1 MLSDIEISQSA
12 KVEKINKIAQKLAIN
27 EDYLE
32 QYGSDKAK
40 INLNIFKEYENKPD
54 GKLILV
60 TAISPTPLGEGKS
73 TTSIGLVDALC
84 KLNKKALGALREPS
98 LGPVFGVKGGAA
110 GGGYAQINPMADL
123 NLHFTGDLHA
133 ITAANNLISACLD
146 NHIFQGNELNIDP
159 DRVVWQRCMDLND
172 RALREVMVAMEEK
185 KDIAGRKE
193 RFNITVAS
201 EIMAILCLAKDIN
214 DLRSRVDNLILAYT
228 FDNKVITVKDLGI
241 TGSVLVLLK
250 DAMKPNLVQTLENN
264 PILVHGGPFANI
276 AHGCNS
282 IIATKLGLKLADYL
296 VTEAGFGADLG
307 AEKFLDIKC
316 REAGLNPSAVVLVA
330 TIKALKYHGGVDA
343 KECKLPNLEALKK
356 GIVNLE
362 KHIDTLQKFGLPFV
376 IALNR
381 FDTDTDEEL
390 AFLDAW
396 SKENNYPL
404 ALSEVFAKG
413 GAGGIELAEKVIAT
427 CEQENNFNFL
437 YDLNDSVEDKI
448 FKIASKVYGAKEVV
462 YKKAALAKLEE
473 IKKTNYKDFYICMAK
488 TPLSLTD
495 NAKLVGAPKDFT
507 ITVKEIRVS
516 AGAKFLVCLT
526 GAIMTMPGLPK
537 VPLANKIDIDE
548 DNKIHNLS

>member
-1 MLSDIEISQSA
+1 MLTDIEISQNA
-12 KVEKINKIAQKLAIN
+12 KVEKITKIADKLNI
-27 EDYLE
+27 EEEYLE
-32 QYGSDKAK
+32 LYGFDKAK
-40 INLNIFKEYENKPD
+40 INLNIFKKYANKPD

-60 TAISPTPLGEGKS
+60 TAINPTPLGEGKS
-73 TTSIGLVDALC
+73 TTSIGLVDAMC
-84 KLNKKALGALREPS
+84 QLNKKALGALREPS

-133 ITAANNLISACLD
+133 ITSANNLISACLD
-146 NHIFQGNELNIDP
+146 NHIYQGNELNINP
-159 DRVVWQRCMDLND
+159 ERIVWQRCMDLND
-172 RALREVMVAMEEK
+172 RALREVVVAKEAK
-185 KDIAGRKE
+185 KEDEGRKE
-193 RFNITVAS
+193 SFNITVAS
-201 EIMAILCLAKDIN
+201 EIMAILCLAKDME

-228 FDNKVITVKDLGI
+228 FDDKVITVKDLGI

-250 DAMKPNLVQTLENN
+250 DALKPNLVQTLENN

-282 IIATKLGLKLADYL
+282 IMATRLGLKLSDYL
-296 VTEAGFGADLG
+296 ITEAGFGADLG

-316 REAGLNPSAVVLVA
+316 REAGLKPSAVVLVA

-343 KECKLPNLEALKK
+343 KECKLPNLDALKQ

-362 KHIDTLQKFGLPFV
+362 KHIDTLNKFKLPFV

-381 FDTDTDEEL
+381 FDTDTIEEL
-390 AFLDAW
+390 EWINQWA
-396 SKENNYPL
+396 KENNYPL
-404 ALSEVFAKG
+404 ALSEVFTKG
-413 GAGGIELAEKVIAT
+413 GQGGIELAKKVIET
-427 CEQENNFNFL
+427 CEKPNDFTYL
-437 YDLNDSVEDKI
+437 YDLNDEVEDKI
-448 FKIASKVYGAKEVV
+448 FKIASKVYGANKVV
-462 YKKAALAKLEE
+462 YKKAAMEKLEE

-495 NAKLVGAPKDFT
+495 NAKMVGAPKDFT

-526 GAIMTMPGLPK
+526 GAVMTMPGLPK
-537 VPLANKIDIDE
+537 EPLAKKIDIDS
-548 DNKIHNLS
+548 DYTIHNLS

>member
-12 KVEKINKIAQKLAIN
+12 KIEKINKIAEKLAIN
-27 EDYLE
+27 EEYLE

-40 INLNIFKEYENKPD
+40 INLNIFKEYQNKKD

-146 NHIFQGNELNIDP
+146 NHIFQGNELNINP
-159 DRVVWQRCMDLND
+159 NRVVWQRCMDLND
-172 RALREVMVAMEEK
+172 RALREVVVAKEAK
-185 KDIAGRKE
+185 KEVEGRAE
-193 RFNITVAS
+193 SFNITVAS

-228 FDNKVITVKDLGI
+228 YDEKVITVKDLGI

-282 IIATKLGLKLADYL
+282 IIATRLGLKLADYL

-316 REAGLNPSAVVLVA
+316 REANLNPSAVVLVA

-381 FDTDTDEEL
+381 FDTDTLEEL
-390 AFLDAW
+390 EYMDSWA
-396 SKENNYPL
+396 KENSYPL
-404 ALSEVFAKG
+404 ALSEVFSKG
-413 GAGGIELAEKVIAT
+413 GLGGLELAEKVIET
-427 CEQENNFNFL
+427 CEKENNFNYL
-437 YDLNDSVEDKI
+437 YDLNDTVEDKI
-448 FKIASKVYGAKEVV
+448 YKIASKVYGAKEVV
-462 YKKAALAKLEE
+462 YKKKAKEMLEQ
-473 IKKTNYKDFYICMAK
+473 IKNTNYKDFYICMAK

-495 NAKLVGAPKDFT
+495 NAKIVGAPKDFT
-507 ITVKEIRVS
+507 ITVKEIRIS

-537 VPLANKIDIDE
+537 VPLANKIDLDE
-548 DNKIHNLS
+548 DGVIHNLS

>member
-1 MLSDIEISQSA
+1 MLSDIEISQNA
-12 KVEKINKIAQKLAIN
+12 KVEKITKIAEKLEIK

-40 INLNIFKEYENKPD
+40 INLDIFKEYEEKPN

-84 KLNKKALGALREPS
+84 RLNKKALGALREPS

-133 ITAANNLISACLD
+133 ITSANNLISACLD
-146 NHIFQGNELNIDP
+146 NHIFQGNDLNINP
-159 DRVVWQRCMDLND
+159 ERVVWQRCMDLND
-172 RALREVMVAMEEK
+172 RALREVVVAKEEK
-185 KDIAGRKE
+185 KGVEGREE

-214 DLRSRVDNLILAYT
+214 DLRTRVDDLILAYT
-228 FDNKVITVKDLGI
+228 YDNKVITVKDLGI

-316 REAGLNPSAVVLVA
+316 REAGLHPSAVVLVA

-343 KECKLPNLEALKK
+343 KECKLPNLNALKK

-381 FDTDTDEEL
+381 FDTDTEEEL
-390 AFLDAW
+390 SFMDEWAKA
-396 SKENNYPL
+396 NNYPL
-404 ALSEVFAKG
+404 ALSEVFSKG
-413 GAGGIELAEKVIAT
+413 GLGGLELAEKVIET
-427 CEQENNFNFL
+427 CEQANNFAYL
-437 YDLNDSVEDKI
+437 YDLNDSVEEKI
-448 FKIASKVYGAKEVV
+448 FKIANKVYGAKEVV

-473 IKKTNYKDFYICMAK
+473 IKNSEYKNFYICMAK

-495 NAKLVGAPKDFT
+495 NAKIVGAPKDFT
-507 ITVKEIRVS
+507 ITVKEIRIS

-548 DNKIHNLS
+548 KGKIHNLS

>member
-12 KVEKINKIAQKLAIN
+12 KVEKINKIAEKLAIN

-40 INLNIFKEYENKPD
+40 INLNIFKDYADKPD

-84 KLNKKALGALREPS
+84 KLNKKAIGALREPS

-146 NHIFQGNELNIDP
+146 NHIFQGNELNINP
-159 DRVVWQRCMDLND
+159 NRVVWQRCMDLND
-172 RALREVMVAMEEK
+172 RALREVVVAKEEK
-185 KDIAGRKE
+185 KGVSGRNE
-193 RFNITVAS
+193 IFNITVAS
-201 EIMAILCLAKDIN
+201 EIMAILCLAKDIS
-214 DLRSRVDNLILAYT
+214 DLRNKVDNLILAYT
-228 FDNKVITVKDLGI
+228 YDDKVITVKDLGI

-264 PILVHGGPFANI
+264 PVLVHGGPFANI

-282 IIATKLGLKLADYL
+282 ILATKLGLKLADYL

-343 KECKLPNLEALKK
+343 KECKLPNLDALKK

-381 FDTDTDEEL
+381 FNTDTIEEL
-390 AFLDAW
+390 EFMDSWA
-396 SKENNYPL
+396 KENNYPL

-413 GAGGIELAEKVIAT
+413 SLGGLDLAEKVIET
-427 CEQENNFNFL
+427 CEKPNNFNYL
-437 YDLNDSVEDKI
+437 YDLTDSVEEKI

-473 IKKTNYKDFYICMAK
+473 IKNSNYKDFYICMAK

-537 VPLANKIDIDE
+537 EPLANKIDIDE
-548 DNKIHNLS
+548 EGRIHNLS

>member
-12 KVEKINKIAQKLAIN
+12 KVEKINKIAEKLAIN

-40 INLNIFKEYENKPD
+40 INLNIFKDYADKPD

-84 KLNKKALGALREPS
+84 KLNKKAIGALREPS

-146 NHIFQGNELNIDP
+146 NHIFQGNELNINP
-159 DRVVWQRCMDLND
+159 NRVVWQRCMDLND
-172 RALREVMVAMEEK
+172 RALREVVVAKEAKKEIEGRAEK
-185 KDIAGRKE
+185 
-193 RFNITVAS
+193 FNITVAS
-201 EIMAILCLAKDIN
+201 EIMAILCLAKDIS
-214 DLRSRVDNLILAYT
+214 DLRNKVDNLILAYT
-228 FDNKVITVKDLGI
+228 YDDKVITVKDLGI

-264 PILVHGGPFANI
+264 PVLVHGGPFANI

-282 IIATKLGLKLADYL
+282 VLATKLGLKLADYL

-343 KECKLPNLEALKK
+343 KECKLPNLDALKK

-381 FDTDTDEEL
+381 FDTDTIEEL
-390 AFLDAW
+390 EFMDSWA
-396 SKENNYPL
+396 KENNYPL

-413 GAGGIELAEKVIAT
+413 SLGGLDLAEKVIET
-427 CEQENNFNFL
+427 CEKTNNFNYL
-437 YDLNDSVEDKI
+437 YDLTDSVEEKI

-473 IKKTNYKDFYICMAK
+473 IKNSNYKDFYICMAK

-537 VPLANKIDIDE
+537 EPLANKIDIDE
-548 DNKIHNLS
+548 EGRIHNLS

>member
-1 MLSDIEISQSA
+1 MLTDIEISQNA
-12 KVEKINKIAQKLAIN
+12 KVEKITKIADKLNI
-27 EDYLE
+27 EEEYLE
-32 QYGSDKAK
+32 LYGFDKAK
-40 INLNIFKEYENKPD
+40 INLNIFKKYANKPD

-60 TAISPTPLGEGKS
+60 TAINPTPLGEGKS
-73 TTSIGLVDALC
+73 TTSIGLVDAMC
-84 KLNKKALGALREPS
+84 QLNKKALGALREPS

-133 ITAANNLISACLD
+133 ITSANNLISACLD
-146 NHIFQGNELNIDP
+146 NHIYQGNELNINP
-159 DRVVWQRCMDLND
+159 ERIVWQRCMDLND
-172 RALREVMVAMEEK
+172 RALREVVVAKEAK
-185 KDIAGRKE
+185 KEDEGRKE
-193 RFNITVAS
+193 SFNITVAS
-201 EIMAILCLAKDIN
+201 EIMAILCLAKDME

-228 FDNKVITVKDLGI
+228 FDDKVITVKDLGI

-250 DAMKPNLVQTLENN
+250 DALKPNLVQTLENN

-282 IIATKLGLKLADYL
+282 IMATRLGLKLSDYL
-296 VTEAGFGADLG
+296 ITEAGFGADLG

-316 REAGLNPSAVVLVA
+316 REAGLKPSAVVLVA

-343 KECKLPNLEALKK
+343 KECKLPNLDALKQ

-362 KHIDTLQKFGLPFV
+362 KHIDTLNKFKLPFV

-381 FDTDTDEEL
+381 FDTDTIEEL
-390 AFLDAW
+390 EWINQWA
-396 SKENNYPL
+396 KENNYPL

-413 GAGGIELAEKVIAT
+413 GQGGIELAKKVIET
-427 CEQENNFNFL
+427 CEKPNDFTYL
-437 YDLNDSVEDKI
+437 YDLNDEVEDKI
-448 FKIASKVYGAKEVV
+448 FKITSKVYGANKVV
-462 YKKAALAKLEE
+462 YKKAAVEKLEE

-495 NAKLVGAPKDFT
+495 NAKMVGAPKDFT

-526 GAIMTMPGLPK
+526 GAVMTMPGLPK
-537 VPLANKIDIDE
+537 EPLAKKIDIDS
-548 DNKIHNLS
+548 DYTIHNLS

>member
-1 MLSDIEISQSA
+1 MLSDIEISQNA
-12 KVEKINKIAQKLAIN
+12 KVEKITKIAEKLEIK

-40 INLNIFKEYENKPD
+40 INLDIFKEYEEKPN

-84 KLNKKALGALREPS
+84 RLNKKALGALREPS

-133 ITAANNLISACLD
+133 ITSANNLISACLD
-146 NHIFQGNELNIDP
+146 NHIFQGNDLNINP
-159 DRVVWQRCMDLND
+159 ERVVWQRCMDLND
-172 RALREVMVAMEEK
+172 RALREVVVAKEEK
-185 KDIAGRKE
+185 KGDEGRKE

-214 DLRSRVDNLILAYT
+214 DLRTRVDDLILAYT
-228 FDNKVITVKDLGI
+228 YDNKVITVKDLGI

-316 REAGLNPSAVVLVA
+316 REAGLHPSAVVLVA

-343 KECKLPNLEALKK
+343 KECKLPNLNALQK

-381 FDTDTDEEL
+381 FDTDTEEEL
-390 AFLDAW
+390 SFMDEWAKA
-396 SKENNYPL
+396 NNYPL
-404 ALSEVFAKG
+404 ALSEVFSKG
-413 GAGGIELAEKVIAT
+413 GLGGLELAEKAIET
-427 CEQENNFNFL
+427 CEQANNFTYL
-437 YDLNDSVEDKI
+437 YDLNDSVEEKI
-448 FKIASKVYGAKEVV
+448 FKIANKVYGAKEVV

-473 IKKTNYKDFYICMAK
+473 IKNSEYKNFYICMAK

-495 NAKLVGAPKDFT
+495 NAKIVGAPKDFT
-507 ITVKEIRVS
+507 ITVKEIRIS

-548 DNKIHNLS
+548 KGKIHNLS

>member
-12 KVEKINKIAQKLAIN
+12 KVEKINKIAEKLAIN
-27 EDYLE
+27 ENYLE

-40 INLNIFKEYENKPD
+40 INLNIFKEYESTPD

-84 KLNKKALGALREPS
+84 KLNKKAVGALREPS

-146 NHIFQGNELNIDP
+146 NHIFQGNELNINP
-159 DRVVWQRCMDLND
+159 ERVVWQRCMDLND
-172 RALREVMVAMEEK
+172 RALREVVVAKEAK
-185 KDIAGRKE
+185 KGVEGRGE
-193 RFNITVAS
+193 IFNITVAS
-201 EIMAILCLAKDIN
+201 EIMAILCLAKDIV
-214 DLRSRVDNLILAYT
+214 DLRNKVDNLILAYT
-228 FDNKVITVKDLGI
+228 YDDKVITVKDLGI

-343 KECKLPNLEALKK
+343 KECKEPNLEALKK

-381 FDTDTDEEL
+381 FNTDTAEEL
-390 AFLDAW
+390 EFMDSWA
-396 SKENNYPL
+396 KENNYPL

-413 GAGGIELAEKVIAT
+413 GLGGLDLAEKVIET
-427 CEQENNFNFL
+427 CEKPNNFNYL

-462 YKKAALAKLEE
+462 YKKKALAKLEE
-473 IKKTNYKDFYICMAK
+473 IKNSEYKDFYICMAK

-495 NAKLVGAPKDFT
+495 NAKIVGAPKDFT

-537 VPLANKIDIDE
+537 IPLANKIDIDE
-548 DNKIHNLS
+548 DGVIHNLS